1 MEKSF
6 SCLVNRLLD
15 VQLLAGNQP
24 QGKGIQQSGFDLFE
38 LLPYMAVPLLV
49 VMIGGLYFI
58 NSYRKRTLNTSA
70 QSGNH
75 LT

>member
-24 QGKGIQQSGFDLFE
+24 QGKSIRQSGFDLFE

-58 NSYRKRTLNTSA
+58 NAYRKRSLNTST
-70 QSGNH
+70 QSG
-75 LT
+75 TV

>member
-24 QGKGIQQSGFDLFE
+24 QEKSIQQTGFAMFE
-38 LLPYMAVPLLV
+38 LLPYMAIPLLV

-58 NSYRKRTLNTSA
+58 SLYRKRSLKTPA
-70 QSGNH
+70 QSG
-75 LT
+75 TV

>member
-15 VQLLAGNQP
+15 VQLFAGNPP
-24 QGKGIQQSGFDLFE
+24 QGKSIQQSGSAMME

-58 NSYRKRTLNTSA
+58 SLYRKRSLK
-70 QSGNH
+70 QSG
-75 LT
+75 TV

>member
-24 QGKGIQQSGFDLFE
+24 QGKSMQQSGFDMFE

-58 NSYRKRTLNTSA
+58 SLYRKKSSKTPA
-70 QSGNH
+70 QSG
-75 LT
+75 TV

>member
-15 VQLLAGNQP
+15 VQLLAGNHP
-24 QGKGIQQSGFDLFE
+24 EGKSMQQSGFDLFE

-49 VMIGGLYFI
+49 VMIGGLYVI

-70 QSGNH
+70 QSG
-75 LT
+75 TV

>member
-24 QGKGIQQSGFDLFE
+24 QGKDIQQSGFAMFE
-38 LLPYMAVPLLV
+38 LLPYMAIPMLV

-58 NSYRKRTLNTSA
+58 SLYRKRSA
-70 QSGNH
+70 KQSG
-75 LT
+75 TV